1 MICKLWVFQSGISF
15 PSIMLPNFRVI
26 HLLNIFYSYFNNSN
40 DSSVALFIRHSEKY
54 WHTPDSTLPI
64 SYHNERPSKYLS
76 NGISKNISWPS
87 EGSPYTL
94 HFGFN
99 LEGPIRSVLRSPA
112 TDSNFLA
119 FGSYWYRTQWCSTE
133 HTLGHLEPRTISG
146 LTSLGSLGQSD
157 SFHMTR
163 QPQCYP
169 WFRPKSLHRPSHF
182 IDLSSLPF
190 ETHLLRLET
199 PPYGPYTQDKAF

>member
-1 MICKLWVFQSGISF
+1 
-15 PSIMLPNFRVI
+15 MLPNFRVI
-26 HLLNIFYSYFNNSN
+26 HLLNIFYSSFNNSN
-40 DSSVALFIRHSEKY
+40 DSSVPLFIRHSEKY
-54 WHTPDSTLPI
+54 WHTPDSPLPI

-87 EGSPYTL
+87 EGYPYIL

-119 FGSYWYRTQWCSTE
+119 FVSYWYRTQWCSTE

-146 LTSLGSLGQSD
+146 LTSLDHWVSLIPSIWQGNLSVTPD
-157 SFHMTR
+157 
-163 QPQCYP
+163 
-169 WFRPKSLHRPSHF
+169 LGPSHF
-182 IDLSSLPF
+182 TGQVTSWTF
-190 ETHLLRLET
+190 QACHLRLISW
-199 PPYGPYTQDKAF
+199 G